1 MTPQPLT
8 FDSGESLVRSL
19 RLAELTVDTQQPV
32 SSVAQLFDGDPE
44 APGVAIINDGQLVGM
59 ISRSRFMERM
69 SHKFWPEIYLRRPAG
84 DLLQAI
90 PSSTLVVSHETPIAD
105 VAEVALQRVGNDV
118 YEPIVVDCDG
128 KFRLLDVRTLM
139 FAQTKLLQLANAE
152 ARQQKAAADAANESK
167 SQFLA
172 NMSHEIR
179 TPLTSIIGFGEELL
193 DPTITAEEHATAV
206 EMVVRNGRHLLELIN
221 DILDLSKIE
230 AGKLSVE
237 RVPIALLSIV
247 NDVAAAMKLRAT
259 QKGLDLKI
267 SFATAV
273 PKTLVTDPTR
283 LKQVLINL
291 VGNAIKF
298 TESGSVEIR
307 LSLARSST
315 GGLEPR
321 LRCDV
326 IDTGIG
332 ITPEQIAKL
341 FKPFTQ
347 ADESTTRKY
356 GGTGL
361 GLVIS
366 RRLADLLDGNLTVES
381 SPGVGST
388 FSFTVATGPLDDVEF
403 IAACQVANIACDDL
417 EKVTTSDI
425 RLDGIKVLLVDDAK
439 DNRLLV
445 TVLLKKC
452 GAEVEVAEDGRVGVD
467 ATMNAW
473 QANRPFDVVLMDMQM
488 PVLDGIGA
496 TIELRSRQYPG
507 PIVALTANALASD
520 IERCLDAGCDSYS
533 PKPIRRMELFTL
545 IKKLTEQYRQKHG
558 IAVSDLAVITA
569 VREESSSKASPV
581 PTRPGLA
588 NRKAAL
594 DRMGGSHDLLQEVLA
609 LVTDLCPKWVREMQ
623 DSLPGRDGATVQR
636 LAHTLKNSAETV
648 GAKTVAETAY
658 ELESQARSEQ
668 FDKASVTLTTLA
680 SQVDQL
686 VGELTDWKTT

>member
-1 MTPQPLT
+1 M
-8 FDSGESLVRSL
+8 SLVRSL
-19 RLAELTVDTQQPV
+19 RLAELNVDTQEPV
-32 SSVAQLFDGDPE
+32 SLVAKLFDENTE
-44 APGVAIINDGQLVGM
+44 APGVTLVCAGRLVGM
-59 ISRSRFMERM
+59 ISRTRFMERM
-69 SHKFWPEIYLRRPAG
+69 SHKFWPEIYLRRPAE

-90 PSSTLVVSHETPIAD
+90 PSSTLVVSQETPVAD
-105 VAEVALQRVGNDV
+105 VAEVALQRAGDDV
-118 YEPIVVDCDG
+118 YEPIVVDCEDT
-128 KFRLLDVRTLM
+128 FRMLDVRTLM
-139 FAQTKLLQLANAE
+139 FAQTKLLQLANQE

-193 DPTITAEEHATAV
+193 DANISAEDHTTAV

-230 AGKLSVE
+230 AGKLNIE
-237 RVPIALLSIV
+237 RVPVSLLSMV
-247 NDVAAAMKLRAT
+247 NDVSAAMKLRAA
-259 QKGLDLKI
+259 QKGLGLKV

-273 PKTLVTDPTR
+273 PKTVVTDPTR

-298 TESGSVEIR
+298 TEAGGVEVR
-307 LSLARSST
+307 LSFVESGPIKT
-315 GGLEPR
+315 EDR

-332 ITPEQIAKL
+332 ITAEQIAKL
-341 FKPFTQ
+341 FKPFSQ

-366 RRLADLLDGNLTVES
+366 RRLADLLDGELTVKS
-381 SPGVGST
+381 TPGSGST
-388 FSFTVATGPLDDVEF
+388 FTFTLRTGSVEGVEF
-403 IAACQVANIACDDL
+403 IRASQAPNIGSDDF
-417 EKVTTSDI
+417 EKSSATEI

-452 GAEVEVAEDGRVGVD
+452 GAHVEVAENGRIGVD
-467 ATMNAW
+467 AAINAW
-473 QANRPFDVVLMDMQM
+473 RANQPFDVILMDMQM

-496 TIELRSRQYPG
+496 TMELRGRQYSG

-520 IERCLDAGCDSYS
+520 IERCLAAGCDSYS
-533 PKPIRRMELFTL
+533 PKPIRRGELFAL
-545 IKKLTEQYRQKHG
+545 IKRLAMQSRQKQE
-558 IAVSDLAVITA
+558 VSHAADSDHDTQRSHPLLY
-569 VREESSSKASPV
+569 SSTSV
-581 PTRPGLA
+581 TGGLA

-594 DRMGGSHDLLQEVLA
+594 NRMGGSDDLLQEVVA
-609 LVTDLCPKWVREMQ
+609 LVADLCPKWVREMQ
-623 DSLPGRDGATVQR
+623 DSLPTGDGATVQR

-648 GAKTVAETAY
+648 GAITVAETAY
-658 ELESQARSEQ
+658 ELESLARAAQFEQ
-668 FDKASVTLTTLA
+668 ASVKLTTLA
-680 SQVDQL
+680 AQVDQL
-686 VGELTDWKTT
+686 VEELADWRTP